1 MIFLINTRA
10 VRPLFLPRTRLPV
23 LTLLR
28 RVFILRESGLFTFA
42 IMLTVNISGG
52 ASMNHPFTYE
62 IIYSPRRTTAL
73 QVTPDGRVI
82 VRAPKRCP
90 RSFIEAFVRQKEDW
104 VLRQLARFE
113 KQRKE
118 HPPAEQ
124 PPLSD
129 EDRARYISIARD
141 IFTRKTA
148 YYARIMGVS
157 YGRITIREQKT
168 RWGSCSNKGNLNFNW
183 RLILA
188 PEEVL
193 DYVVVHEL
201 AHRREMNHSKAFYAV
216 VESVLPDYRQAR
228 RWLRDHGDSLWT
240 AV

>member
-1 MIFLINTRA
+1 MIFLINRQPSIQ
-10 VRPLFLPRTRLPV
+10 PLFLALARLSV
-23 LTLLR
+23 LTFFR
-28 RVFILRESGLFTFA
+28 QVFILRKENYRG
-42 IMLTVNISGG
+42 V
-52 ASMNHPFTYE
+52 SMNHPFTYE
-62 IIYSPRRTTAL
+62 IIYSARRTTAL

-90 RSFIEAFVRQKEDW
+90 RSFIQAFVRQKEDW

-118 HPPAEQ
+118 HPAADH

-129 EDRARYISIARD
+129 KDRARYISIARD
-141 IFTRKTA
+141 IFTRKAA
-148 YYARIMGVS
+148 YYSRIMGVS

-168 RWGSCSNKGNLNFNW
+168 RWGSCSSKGNLNFNW